1 MAGGRERGRVV
12 EHFAGLVDPR
22 AERAQRHELLDI
34 IVITICGVICGADNW
49 VEIEEFGNARLEWL
63 SRFLRL
69 PNGIPSHDTF
79 GRGFSRLDPDQFGAC
94 FMNWARSVAELTQG
108 EVVAIDGKTL
118 RRCHDRGQ
126 GRAPLHL
133 VSAWAAQ
140 NHLVLGQTRTQAHS
154 NEITA
159 IPQLLALLEL
169 RGCIITIDAMGCQ
182 TEIAQQIVDGGADYL
197 LAVKSNQGE
206 LYGNIQDLFQM
217 AAQEGSL
224 AEEPVYHRPD
234 YHRPDYHRPDYHRPD
249 YHRQVDKGHGRLETR
264 ECWVITDPAELAY
277 VDPHRR
283 WLGLKSVAKV
293 CYRRGVHPQA
303 PQQAPQQAPPQAPRD
318 APREAPTETRY
329 YICSYQP
336 AAASLLQAS
345 RQHWGIENSLHWVL
359 DMAFDEDHCRV
370 RTGPADQNLA
380 VVRHLTLNLLKQERT
395 AKVGIK
401 AKRKKA
407 GWDHDYLLK
416 VLAI

>member
-79 GRGFSRLDPDQFGAC
+79 GRVFSRLDPDQFGAC

-303 PQQAPQQAPPQAPRD
+303 PQQAPPQAPRK
-318 APREAPTETRY
+318 APTETRY

-370 RTGPADQNLA
+370 RTGHADQNLA

-407 GWDHDYLLK
+407 GWDHNYLLK

>member
-1 MAGGRERGRVV
+1 M
-12 EHFAGLVDPR
+12 
-22 AERAQRHELLDI
+22 
-34 IVITICGVICGADNW
+34 
-49 VEIEEFGNARLEWL
+49 
-63 SRFLRL
+63 
-69 PNGIPSHDTF
+69 
-79 GRGFSRLDPDQFGAC
+79 
-94 FMNWARSVAELTQG
+94 
-108 EVVAIDGKTL
+108 
-118 RRCHDRGQ
+118 
-126 GRAPLHL
+126 
-133 VSAWAAQ
+133 
-140 NHLVLGQTRTQAHS
+140 LGQTRTQAHS

-159 IPQLLALLEL
+159 VPQLLALLEL

-217 AAQEGSL
+217 AAQEGAAQEGSL
-224 AEEPVYHRPD
+224 AEEPV
-234 YHRPDYHRPDYHRPD
+234 YHRPD

-283 WLGLKSVAKV
+283 WPGLKGVAKV

-303 PQQAPQQAPPQAPRD
+303 PQQAPQDPPS
-318 APREAPTETRY
+318 EVRY
-329 YICSYQP
+329 YICSYP
-336 AAASLLQAS
+336 PNAASLLQAS
-345 RQHWGIENSLHWVL
+345 RQHWCIENSLHWVL

-370 RTGPADQNLA
+370 RTGHADQNLA

-416 VLAI
+416 VLVLQRRFKEGCAGTREGRRAAWHGSVWPVRCILGSAPATASTHPARTVPGAASLAPPGRPAAG

>member
-1 MAGGRERGRVV
+1 MLG
-12 EHFAGLVDPR
+12 
-22 AERAQRHELLDI
+22 I

-69 PNGIPSHDTF
+69 PHGIPSHDTF
-79 GRGFSRLDPDQFGAC
+79 GRVDPDQFGAC
-94 FMNWARSVAELTQG
+94 FMNWVQSVAELTQG

-217 AAQEGSL
+217 AAQEGSAQEGSL
-224 AEEPVYHRPD
+224 AKESVYHRPD
-234 YHRPDYHRPDYHRPD
+234 YHRPGGQRPRTPGDPGVLGDHRPSRTGLRGSSPALARTKKRGQGVLPTGRPPASTPASTSASTPGPTLGGPLLHLQLPAQRGIPTPGQPSALGHREQPPLGA
-249 YHRQVDKGHGRLETR
+249 GHGL
-264 ECWVITDPAELAY
+264 
-277 VDPHRR
+277 
-283 WLGLKSVAKV
+283 
-293 CYRRGVHPQA
+293 
-303 PQQAPQQAPPQAPRD
+303 
-318 APREAPTETRY
+318 
-329 YICSYQP
+329 
-336 AAASLLQAS
+336 
-345 RQHWGIENSLHWVL
+345 
-359 DMAFDEDHCRV
+359 
-370 RTGPADQNLA
+370 
-380 VVRHLTLNLLKQERT
+380 
-395 AKVGIK
+395 
-401 AKRKKA
+401 
-407 GWDHDYLLK
+407 
-416 VLAI
+416 